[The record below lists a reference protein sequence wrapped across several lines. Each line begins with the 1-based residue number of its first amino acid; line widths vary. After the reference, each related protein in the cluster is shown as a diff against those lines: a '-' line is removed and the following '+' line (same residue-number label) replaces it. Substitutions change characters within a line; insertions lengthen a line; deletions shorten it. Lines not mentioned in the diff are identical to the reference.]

1 MKSNYQAHWE
11 VLPSAPT
18 EYLDAASLPPVIA
31 QLLYNRGVKPGEI
44 ESFLA
49 ADHRL
54 AGNTFLL
61 PDVPQAVSRIYKA
74 LLSGEKIA
82 IYGDFDVDG
91 ITATASLAESLSWL
105 GGKVTTYIPDRLQE
119 GHGLKLPAIE
129 KLHNQGIGLIITV
142 DCGITNLT
150 EAKRA
155 REIGIDVIIT
165 DHHTP
170 LAMLPQAIAVIDP
183 KRKDS
188 RYPFHELAGVGV
200 AFKLLQALFHK
211 DSREKS
217 LTGLLDLVTLGTVT
231 DRVSIVG
238 ENRYLVKEGLKVLNN
253 TPRIGL
259 QEMVRLAGLEPGKL
273 NTENI
278 SWVLAPRLNAA
289 GRMYNASISYRLLT
303 TNSLEEAHHLAAKL
317 EEKNAERQKLSG
329 ELLNKVKE
337 KLATKMHLPLLI
349 EGDESYPV
357 GVIGPV
363 AGKLV
368 DEFCKPAI
376 VINLGSELCRGS
388 VRSIPEFNIAAALEK
403 YRDLL
408 ISFGGHPLAAGFVV
422 ARQNLPQLEE
432 KLMSL
437 AANQLSHL
445 DLRPKLV
452 IDAEVP
458 LSAFAGT
465 TFSLIQQLEPFGQ
478 GNPQPTFLTRQ
489 VEVVEQHKFGNQAQ
503 HLELKL
509 KQEDIT
515 WRAVSF
521 DSQKTPNEI
530 PSCIDIVYKVEK
542 SFWGG
547 GEVLGLNLL
556 DFAPSA

>member
-1 MKSNYQAHWE
+1 MKSDYQAHWE
-11 VLPSAPT
+11 VLPPAPA
-18 EYLDAASLPPVIA
+18 EYLDAANLPPLIA

-44 ESFLA
+44 EPFLA

-54 AGNTFLL
+54 AGNPFLL
-61 PDVPQAVSRIYKA
+61 PDMSQAVGRIYKA

-91 ITATASLAESLSWL
+91 ITAIATLVEGLSWL
-105 GGKVTTYIPDRLQE
+105 GGKVVLYIPERLQE
-119 GHGLKLPAIE
+119 GHGLKLPAME
-129 KLHNQGIGLIITV
+129 KLHNQGVELIITV

-150 EAKRA
+150 EAKQA
-155 REIGIDVIIT
+155 RERGIDVIIT
-165 DHHTP
+165 DHHIP
-170 LAMLPQAIAVIDP
+170 LAILPQAIAVIDP

-200 AFKLLQALFHK
+200 AFKLVQALFHK

-217 LTGLLDLVTLGTVT
+217 LMGLLDLVTLGTVT
-231 DRVSIVG
+231 DIAPLVG
-238 ENRYLVKEGLKVLNN
+238 ENRYLVKEGLKMLNN

-259 QEMVRLAGLEPGKL
+259 QEMIRLAGLELGKL
-273 NTENI
+273 DAGHI
-278 SWVLAPRLNAA
+278 SWVFGPRLNAA
-289 GRMYNASISYRLLT
+289 SRMDDATISYHLLT

-317 EEKNAERQKLSG
+317 EGVNAERQRLTK
-329 ELLNKVKE
+329 EILNKVKE

-349 EGDESYPV
+349 ESDESYPV
-357 GVIGPV
+357 GVIGLV

-376 VINLGSELCRGS
+376 IINLGSELCRGS
-388 VRSIPEFNIAAALEK
+388 VRSIPEFNIAVALEK
-403 YRDLL
+403 YCDLL
-408 ISFGGHPLAAGFVV
+408 ITFGGHPLAAGFVA
-422 ARQNLPQLEE
+422 ARQNLPTLEE
-432 KLMSL
+432 RLMSL

-458 LSAFAGT
+458 LSAFSGD
-465 TFSLIQQLEPFGQ
+465 TFNLIQQLEPFGQ

-489 VEVVEQHKFGNQAQ
+489 VEVVDLRNFGNQGK

-509 KQEDIT
+509 KQRDIT
-515 WRAVSF
+515 WRAVIF
-521 DSQKTPNEI
+521 NSQKAPDEI
-530 PSCIDIVYKVEK
+530 PSCIDIVYKVGK
-542 SFWGG
+542 SFWSGE
-547 GEVLGLNLL
+547 EVLGLNLL
-556 DFAPSA
+556 HFAPSA